1 MEKIRARHKGHKN
14 IYVHNDLSNAAHHF
28 MEAISA
34 KLASG
39 DHKGITFDY
48 MACLIS
54 LAFTFEARI
63 NFLGHKLIKD
73 WKERQPFNEKITEV
87 LGHLEVAPD
96 FHERPYSSI
105 AMLKDFRDFLAHGK
119 PVEVQFD
126 EEIVLPAEELDRRID
141 LDGEWTAY
149 CEHAHVLD
157 AHADIDAIWKDLL
170 ERGRLE
176 LYETITHGSSRLTV
190 VEKFVDVET

>member
-1 MEKIRARHKGHKN
+1 MEKVRARHRGHKN

-63 NFLGHKLIKD
+63 NFLGHKLVKG
-73 WKERQPFNEKITEV
+73 WKERQPFNDKIEEV
-87 LGHLEVAPD
+87 LVTLKVIPD
-96 FHERPYSSI
+96 FQVRPYSSI
-105 AMLKDFRDFLAHGK
+105 EMLKTFRDTLAHGK

-126 EEIVLPAEELDRRID
+126 EEVVLPADAIDRRID
-141 LDGEWTAY
+141 LDGEWAAY
-149 CEHAHVLD
+149 CEHENVFN
-157 AHADIDAIWKDLL
+157 AHADIDAIWKNLL
-170 ERGRLE
+170 QLGRLD
-176 LYETITHGSSRLTV
+176 LYETITHGSSGLTFI
-190 VEKFVDVET
+190 EKFVDAKT

>member
-1 MEKIRARHKGHKN
+1 
-14 IYVHNDLSNAAHHF
+14 

-39 DHKGITFDY
+39 DRKGLTFDY

-63 NFLGHKLIKD
+63 NFLGHKLVKG
-73 WKERQPFNEKITEV
+73 WKERQPFNDKIEEV
-87 LGHLEVAPD
+87 LATLKVVPD
-96 FHERPYSSI
+96 FQVRPYSSI
-105 AMLKDFRDFLAHGK
+105 EMLKKFRDTLAHGK

-126 EEIVLPAEELDRRID
+126 EEIVLPPEEIDRRID
-141 LDGEWTAY
+141 LDGEWAAY
-149 CEHAHVLD
+149 CEHENVFN

-170 ERGRLE
+170 QRGRLD
-176 LYETITHGSSRLTV
+176 LYETITHGSSGLTFI
-190 VEKFVDVET
+190 EKFVDAKT